1 MIDLGFYKFTTIKIT
16 IYKHFIVKY
25 LVEITKFHLNK
36 STRNILVWVQLTHSC
51 QDLVR
56 IFSLRLSINFTFK
69 VITTSTVLK
78 LYTEVTGR

>member
-1 MIDLGFYKFTTIKIT
+1 MKI
-16 IYKHFIVKY
+16 IMYKHFIVKY
-25 LVEITKFHLNK
+25 FVEITKLHLNK

-56 IFSLRLSINFTFK
+56 ILSLRLSINFTFK